1 MILVHNIKWEGF
13 DYEKPLP
20 KNQLKDFNKLP
31 TDYLLLDYPTP
42 TDSYFC
48 NLYVKGVL
56 ITQYNWR
63 PSTFDI
69 TPLEDRYIIVENPTK
84 GG

>member
-1 MILVHNIKWEGF
+1 MIFLKNIKWDEV
-13 DYEKPLP
+13 DYDETDIEVI
-20 KNQLKDFNKLP
+20 QQFNELP

-63 PSTFDI
+63 VSTFDI
-69 TPLEDRYIIVENPTK
+69 SVISENPTK
-84 GG
+84 GGGYGVEF